1 MEKVVGQFLMKCA
14 VFYCA
19 LVSVQTMAQQTPPYA
34 GTVYLDHSWVA
45 PEDPTSLTE
54 VTYQGQEFATL
65 FDRRVNAFRYV
76 STYSYA
82 LIFSDGVSV
91 MARVNTEFPQ
101 EEALAIAEKWGNVL
115 GQLPLGLLAGLG
127 ELHLQPG
134 DQLMG
139 GNDATNPTHVLIH
152 TVHGDRNLSLGWAEE
167 ELLHELAHAVL
178 QHLQNSSAWLDAQSA
193 DNCYIS
199 SYAADYQTR
208 EDVAESLA
216 PYLALKLRPERVRA
230 SDQQKI
236 SDCIPARIA
245 VFDDYFESNDI
256 DLYPWV
262 TRETVDEEA
271 TTRPL
276 WLLQLL
282 SDDAELSQ

>member
-1 MEKVVGQFLMKCA
+1 MMGQFLTKCA
-14 VFYCA
+14 VFSCA
-19 LVSVQTMAQQTPPYA
+19 LVAVQTMAQQTPPYA
-34 GTVYLDHSWVA
+34 GTVYLDPGWLA

-54 VTYQGQEFATL
+54 VTYRGQEFATL
-65 FDRRVNAFRYV
+65 FDRRVNAFRYI
-76 STYSYA
+76 STYSYS
-82 LIFSDGVSV
+82 LNFSDEVSV
-91 MARVNTEFPQ
+91 VARVNTEFPQ
-101 EEALAIAEKWGNVL
+101 EDAPAIAEKWGNVL
-115 GQLPLGLLAGLG
+115 GQLPLGLLEGLG

-167 ELLHELAHAVL
+167 EVLHELAHAVL
-178 QHLQNSSAWLDAQSA
+178 QHLQSTSAWLDAQSS

-199 SYAADYQTR
+199 SYAADYPTQ

-216 PYLALKLRPERVRA
+216 PYLALKLRPERVRV

-245 VFDDYFESNDI
+245 VFDSYFGSNNI

-262 TRETVDEEA
+262 STEFQEGKLVGYRF
-271 TTRPL
+271 
-276 WLLQLL
+276 WLLRWL
-282 SDDAELSQ
+282 EENR